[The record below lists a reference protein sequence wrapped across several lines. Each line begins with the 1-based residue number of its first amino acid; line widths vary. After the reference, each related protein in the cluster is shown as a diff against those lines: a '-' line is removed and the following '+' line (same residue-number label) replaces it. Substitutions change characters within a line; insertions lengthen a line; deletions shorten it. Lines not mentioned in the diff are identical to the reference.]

1 MLYYIYY
8 IYNALFG
15 INDSSLHSSLI
26 KYNFPSECR
35 QKEGGCVRQRERER
49 EREGALW
56 NTCWSIRT
64 RRWLMVW
71 DIVWYVDVVLI
82 INLSIFTLI
91 TAVRPALSSSLPS
104 ITISQKYINIFLF
117 LHQYAF
123 KYPYLKIDTCI
134 ILKYIHNVGNFHFPS
149 TTKNRSYHLDIELPY

>member
-1 MLYYIYY
+1 MILRFIPLWSSTTFRQ
-8 IYNALFG
+8 NA
-15 INDSSLHSSLI
+15 D
-26 KYNFPSECR
+26 K
-35 QKEGGCVRQRERER
+35 KRENVWDRERERKRER